1 MSKRICLAL
10 PEYMVK
16 QIEKLKPFVPGNT
29 TTGTIIAIIE
39 KGINYYWKANR
50 KALESVNQGAS
61 DGNASTVDQENN
73 TIDDEKMK
81 YYTELAKVKWVN
93 K

>member
-10 PEYMVK
+10 PEYMIK
-16 QIEKLKPFVPGNT
+16 QIEKLKPFLPGNT
-29 TTGTIIAIIE
+29 TTGTIIAIME

-50 KALESVNQGAS
+50 KALESVNQGNS
-61 DGNASTVDQENN
+61 DGETSTVDQENN
-73 TIDDEKMK
+73 NLTKEQME
-81 YYTELAKVKWVN
+81 YYTELAKVKWV